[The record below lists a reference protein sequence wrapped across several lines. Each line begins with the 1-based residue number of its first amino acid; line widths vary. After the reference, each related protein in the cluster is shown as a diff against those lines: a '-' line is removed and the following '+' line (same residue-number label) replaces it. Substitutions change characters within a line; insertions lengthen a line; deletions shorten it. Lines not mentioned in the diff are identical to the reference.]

1 MDQIQ
6 SSQAKKFW
14 EVKAKTQLGSW
25 MWRKM
30 LKLRDVAKSFYKN
43 EIGNGRHTSFWYDR
57 WSPRGVLSDI
67 LDDRGIIDMGI
78 RRGATVEEAVL
89 NIRRRRRHR
98 TDILNDIKAELE

>member
-1 MDQIQ
+1 
-6 SSQAKKFW
+6 
-14 EVKAKTQLGSW
+14 
-25 MWRKM
+25 M
-30 LKLRDVAKSFYKN
+30 LKLRDVAKSFYKK

-67 LDDRGIIDMGI
+67 LGDRGIIDMGI

-98 TDILNDIKAELE
+98 ADILNDIEAELE